1 MDLKAKINQ
10 LKQERQAV
18 ILSHYY
24 VADEVQD
31 IADYVG
37 DSLEL
42 SRLAAKTDAKVIV
55 FCGVHFMA
63 ESASIL
69 SPDKIVLL
77 PDVSAGC
84 PMADLI
90 SAPQLQAAKT
100 ENPQAQVVCYVNTS
114 AEVKAKS
121 DIVCTSANAV
131 KVLQSLPEEKSV
143 LFVPDRNLGAYAA
156 QTSGRENVVL
166 WQGCCYIHAG
176 LTKEEVLS
184 LKAQHPQAEILVH
197 PECLP
202 EISAL
207 ADKVASTSGMLRYV
221 GESSAREFIICTE
234 EGLLHQ
240 LNQKYPDKT
249 FYLASSKLSCPDMK
263 KITLEKIAAA
273 LENLQP
279 QVKVEAEVREKAWS
293 ALEKMLAL

>member
-1 MDLKAKINQ
+1 MDLQAKIKK

-24 VADEVQD
+24 VPDEVQD

-69 SPDKIVLL
+69 SPDKIVVL
-77 PDVSAGC
+77 PEIKAGC

-90 SAPQLQAAKT
+90 SAPQLREKKV
-100 ENPQAQVVCYVNTS
+100 ENPKAQVVCYVNTS
-114 AEVKAKS
+114 AEVKAES

-131 KVLQSLPEEKSV
+131 RVLQSFPQEQPV
-143 LFVPDRNLGAYAA
+143 LFVPDRNLGTYSM
-156 QTSGRENVVL
+156 QESGHQNVNL
-166 WQGCCYIHAG
+166 WPGCCYIHAQ
-176 LTKEEVLS
+176 LKPEEVLS
-184 LKAQHPQAEILVH
+184 LKAQHPQAEVLVH

-202 EISAL
+202 EVSAL

-221 GESSAREFIICTE
+221 GESPAQEFIICTE

-240 LNQKYPDKT
+240 LKQKYPEKA
-249 FYLASSKLSCPDMK
+249 FYLASPRLSCPDMK
-263 KITLEKIAAA
+263 KITLEKVAAA

-279 QVKVEAEVREKAWS
+279 QIKVEADIREKAWS